1 MAKITLPKFNLLYY
15 KALLD
20 KCFIRFFDENNDF
33 FTKDGE
39 NYVLSKGFS
48 MSLLQKTFAQYLKD
62 ELLKHIKPISILE
75 PNFYFIIGAC
85 EPSKNILLQFK
96 DDKYFPEKL
105 NKIINSEFQLKYILK
120 EKDIK
125 IDLVRFNEMAIDLFN
140 KLFTNERYLQR
151 LLGKEHRNVIF
162 VQHSQLDCYSMFKV
176 IKHIYGRSNCW
187 NIHREK
193 FYDMK
198 SPLVAVN
205 DLIDRYVKNKLELN
219 HSEEFKK
226 IVAEVQQFLSEKVK
240 NTSFHG

>member
-1 MAKITLPKFNLLYY
+1 M
-15 KALLD
+15 
-20 KCFIRFFDENNDF
+20 
-33 FTKDGE
+33 
-39 NYVLSKGFS
+39 
-48 MSLLQKTFAQYLKD
+48 KD

-162 VQHSQLDCYSMFKV
+162 V
-176 IKHIYGRSNCW
+176 
-187 NIHREK
+187 
-193 FYDMK
+193 
-198 SPLVAVN
+198 
-205 DLIDRYVKNKLELN
+205 
-219 HSEEFKK
+219 
-226 IVAEVQQFLSEKVK
+226 
-240 NTSFHG
+240 